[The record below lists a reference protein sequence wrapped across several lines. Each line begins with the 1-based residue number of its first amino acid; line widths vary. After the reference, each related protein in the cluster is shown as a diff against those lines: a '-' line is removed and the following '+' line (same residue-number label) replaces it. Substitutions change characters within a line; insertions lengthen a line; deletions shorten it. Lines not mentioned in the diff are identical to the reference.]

1 MKRITMKDIAAE
13 VGVSVQSVSQALNRT
28 GRLRPE
34 TRSRILDAA
43 ARLNYRP
50 NILARGLRNSRSYL
64 LGVIFP
70 FLNDS
75 FFSRIL
81 GGIED
86 SSRRFHYDILIG
98 NSFIDY
104 SQSPDLDCLRK
115 AEVEVLER
123 MVNRGVDGIIGT
135 PNPRIPEVYEKLTG
149 SGVPFFQL
157 MKRVPGLEAGFLG
170 VDNVEGGRMA
180 AGHLLSLGHE
190 RIGFLQT
197 EFSDY
202 EEIKDRGT
210 GYLKAL
216 IARGIVLDTDRFE
229 DCSDLS
235 FRGAGSSARRLAERN
250 PDMTALFAPTD
261 MAALGAIR
269 ALTEAGKRIP
279 EELSVIGYDNL
290 ELAAYQVSHP
300 LTTVAQPKEELGR
313 KAFELLQEQ
322 IETGETRNLLMPPK
336 LVVRATTAPV
346 R

>member
-13 VGVSVQSVSQALNRT
+13 LEVSVQSVSQALNRT
-28 GRLRPE
+28 GRLGSE
-34 TRSRILDAA
+34 TRRRILNAA
-43 ARLNYRP
+43 ERLNYRP
-50 NILARGLRNSRSYL
+50 NILARGLRNRRSYL
-64 LGVIFP
+64 LGVVFP

-104 SQSPDLDCLRK
+104 SRRSDLDSLRK
-115 AEVEVLER
+115 AEIDVLER
-123 MVNRGVDGIIGT
+123 MTNRGVDGIIGT
-135 PNPRIPEVYEKLTG
+135 PNPRIPGVYEKLAADG
-149 SGVPFFQL
+149 AVFFQL
-157 MKRVPGLEAGFLG
+157 MKRIPGLNAGFLG
-170 VDNVEGGRMA
+170 VDNVEGGRTA
-180 AGHLLSLGHE
+180 VNHLISLGHE

-197 EFSDY
+197 EFSEY

-229 DCSDLS
+229 DPGDLS
-235 FRGAGSSARRLAERN
+235 FHGAGSSALRLVKRN

-261 MAALGAIR
+261 MAALGTLQ

-279 EELSVIGYDNL
+279 EELSVIGYDDL
-290 ELAAYQVSHP
+290 ELAAYQVIHP

-336 LVVRATTAPV
+336 LVVRRTTAPAG
-346 R
+346 